1 MARVP
6 SRGFSRT
13 GCSQDMSHILV
24 YVHGTNGSGKSTLAR
39 GVLAAAGGVERYDAS
54 KSGKEGKAG
63 TTHTPRGVALLGQ
76 YHRACGGVDGFSPY
90 AHVHD
95 ELIMHA
101 IFPEARV
108 FAEGL
113 MTPGVDTCVRFDT
126 YFERTVFIAL
136 STPIEQCIANVR
148 SRRKRVGNTKPYT
161 PEKLIS
167 KHASALRWADRL
179 AAAGLETY
187 KMPYREAYHFSLE
200 LLGLPLPSVDELL

>member
-1 MARVP
+1 
-6 SRGFSRT
+6 
-13 GCSQDMSHILV
+13 MSHILV

-39 GVLAAAGGVERYDAS
+39 GVLAAAGGVAEYVPV
-54 KSGKEGKAG
+54 KSGKQGKAG
-63 TTHTPRGVALLGQ
+63 WTDTPRGVALLGS

-90 AHVHD
+90 AHVH
-95 ELIMHA
+95 EVMQGHA
-101 IFPEARV
+101 DFSETRV

-113 MTPGVDTCVRFDT
+113 MTPGVDTCTKFAG